1 MLTSEEIKRI
11 KGILE
16 NPHIIECL
24 EGILDIARGETHP
37 LLN

>member
-1 MLTSEEIKRI
+1 MLTSEEMKRM

-16 NPHIIECL
+16 NPHIIEWL
-24 EGILDIARGETHP
+24 EGIFDIAQRETHP